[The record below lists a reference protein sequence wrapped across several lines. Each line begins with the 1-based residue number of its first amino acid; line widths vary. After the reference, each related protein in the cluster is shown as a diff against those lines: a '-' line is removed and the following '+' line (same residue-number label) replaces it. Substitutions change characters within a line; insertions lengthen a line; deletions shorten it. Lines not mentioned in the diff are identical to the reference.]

1 MTIHVPIKEA
11 KNRLSELAR
20 LMRDGERV
28 IVTRHGEPE
37 FEMILPRKGGVD
49 FEGLRKWKAERGLPD
64 LVVGPMPKDFDDP
77 LPEDFLIT
85 PQRSEFFDGSQ

>member
-1 MTIHVPIKEA
+1 MTMHVPIKEA

-20 LMRDGERV
+20 LVSDGERV
-28 IVTRHGEPE
+28 IVTRHGKPE

-64 LVVGPMPKDFDDP
+64 LVVGPMSKDFDDP

-85 PQRSEFFDGSQ
+85 SQQSEFFDGSQ